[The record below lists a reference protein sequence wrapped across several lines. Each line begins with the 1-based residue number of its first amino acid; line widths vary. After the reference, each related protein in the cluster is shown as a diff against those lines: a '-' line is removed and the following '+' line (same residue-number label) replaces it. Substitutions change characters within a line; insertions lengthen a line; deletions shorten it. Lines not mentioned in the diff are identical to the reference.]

1 MKNKM
6 IAMDAGSTNC
16 TLKIVYEDGASEFIE
31 NELGK
36 KITPVNILIGKKDGE
51 EHTLIGEHAKDQSVI
66 FPDRHFTNW
75 KREMGSK
82 KTIRIVDGKEYT
94 PEILSGIMFKQ
105 KKKEAEEY
113 CGSEIK
119 EILITVPVTYNA
131 MQKEAVKD
139 AGVLAG
145 FERDNIHIRLESDAA
160 VKSADAHNDF
170 RGSVCC
176 LDCGGSTTDATVC
189 NVTES
194 EIRVQFTKGD
204 QNFAGKE
211 FDNCMVNLVKNIITE
226 NIKALKASDSQ
237 KKELIHSLNSLTPYA
252 AQELKLNAEKAKEDL
267 TKLQKT
273 AFPFCFAKGE
283 KGTTNV
289 QVTKEQYEKACEE
302 ELLPH
307 FRQFLKELKDEA
319 KENGMEINYMV
330 LTGGSSNMPCIQ
342 KEVEKAFPDSD
353 IRVKNPE
360 FSICEG
366 AALMALELI
375 GADNSGRNQSDT
387 EQDRAE
393 SGSGKKFISACNA
406 AYGVRAYV
414 DCEDESGNI
423 VERKK
428 VCNLLYRNSPLPA
441 SFERQFWT
449 HEDGQK
455 CVVVS
460 VYESNLMNESVLELS
475 QCTCIAQ
482 ATLEFKD
489 KLPKGSEI
497 TIKMCLDEDYVLHTE
512 AFEKTGGTSIETS
525 VTVTNGMNNEELD
538 NGKKVVEDIF
548 DRNAG

>member
-75 KREMGSK
+75 KREMGSNK
-82 KTIRIVDGKEYT
+82 KIRIVDGKEYT

-119 EILITVPVTYNA
+119 EILVTVPVTYNA
-131 MQKEAVKD
+131 TQKEAVKD

-176 LDCGGSTTDATVC
+176 LDCGGSTTDVTVC

-211 FDNCMVNLVKNIITE
+211 FDNCMVTLVKKIITE
-226 NIKALKASDSQ
+226 NIKASKISDSQ
-237 KKELIHSLNSLTPYA
+237 KKELICSLNSLTPYA

-267 TKLQKT
+267 TSFRRQLSRSALQK
-273 AFPFCFAKGE
+273 E
-283 KGTTNV
+283 
-289 QVTKEQYEKACEE
+289 
-302 ELLPH
+302 
-307 FRQFLKELKDEA
+307 RKELRMFRLPK
-319 KENGMEINYMV
+319 NSMRR
-330 LTGGSSNMPCIQ
+330 
-342 KEVEKAFPDSD
+342 
-353 IRVKNPE
+353 RVKKNCCHI
-360 FSICEG
+360 S
-366 AALMALELI
+366 
-375 GADNSGRNQSDT
+375 
-387 EQDRAE
+387 E
-393 SGSGKKFISACNA
+393 SF
-406 AYGVRAYV
+406 
-414 DCEDESGNI
+414 
-423 VERKK
+423 
-428 VCNLLYRNSPLPA
+428 
-441 SFERQFWT
+441 
-449 HEDGQK
+449 
-455 CVVVS
+455 
-460 VYESNLMNESVLELS
+460 
-475 QCTCIAQ
+475 
-482 ATLEFKD
+482 
-489 KLPKGSEI
+489 
-497 TIKMCLDEDYVLHTE
+497 
-512 AFEKTGGTSIETS
+512 
-525 VTVTNGMNNEELD
+525 
-538 NGKKVVEDIF
+538 
-548 DRNAG
+548 

>member
-1 MKNKM
+1 MKKM
-6 IAMDAGSTNC
+6 IAIDAGSTNC
-16 TLKIVYEDGASEFIE
+16 TLKIVYENGASEFIE

-204 QNFAGKE
+204 AVMSGKNQVSKEMLLLTVLVCKRCGCKEIDRKYVDNMLKNCRFDTNLELPNNNPFMQYYQEAFNRIDQLGELSKKFEREMLYTHYCSVFHNIVQGKE
-211 FDNCMVNLVKNIITE
+211 
-226 NIKALKASDSQ
+226 
-237 KKELIHSLNSLTPYA
+237 
-252 AQELKLNAEKAKEDL
+252 
-267 TKLQKT
+267 
-273 AFPFCFAKGE
+273 
-283 KGTTNV
+283 
-289 QVTKEQYEKACEE
+289 
-302 ELLPH
+302 
-307 FRQFLKELKDEA
+307 
-319 KENGMEINYMV
+319 
-330 LTGGSSNMPCIQ
+330 
-342 KEVEKAFPDSD
+342 
-353 IRVKNPE
+353 
-360 FSICEG
+360 
-366 AALMALELI
+366 
-375 GADNSGRNQSDT
+375 
-387 EQDRAE
+387 
-393 SGSGKKFISACNA
+393 
-406 AYGVRAYV
+406 
-414 DCEDESGNI
+414 
-423 VERKK
+423 
-428 VCNLLYRNSPLPA
+428 VC
-441 SFERQFWT
+441 
-449 HEDGQK
+449 
-455 CVVVS
+455 
-460 VYESNLMNESVLELS
+460 
-475 QCTCIAQ
+475 
-482 ATLEFKD
+482 
-489 KLPKGSEI
+489 SE
-497 TIKMCLDEDYVLHTE
+497 
-512 AFEKTGGTSIETS
+512 
-525 VTVTNGMNNEELD
+525 
-538 NGKKVVEDIF
+538 
-548 DRNAG
+548 